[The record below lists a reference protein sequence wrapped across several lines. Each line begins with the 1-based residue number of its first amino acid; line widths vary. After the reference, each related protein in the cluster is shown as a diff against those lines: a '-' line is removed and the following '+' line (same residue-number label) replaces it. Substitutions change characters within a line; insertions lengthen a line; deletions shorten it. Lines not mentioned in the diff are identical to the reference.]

1 MLEARIL
8 KRGSAQQAEVGFVGK
23 KKWLEDEA

>member
-8 KRGSAQQAEVGFVGK
+8 KGALRNRQEVGFVGK